1 MQQENVASVVRP
13 RPTGTVTLRNQSIVT
28 RRVLGRIVTY
38 AALVALS
45 LVYFLPTW
53 WMLITSVKTLKET
66 FSYPPTFFP
75 RTFSPEGYIN
85 AWNYMPWPRHFANTM
100 IIVVG
105 SLLGIILS
113 SSLCAFGFARLRF
126 PGRDTVF
133 MIMLASMMLPGQVT
147 IIPTYI
153 LFQKLGWL
161 DTFKPLIVPAW
172 FGGGAFNIFLIRQFF
187 MSIPQDLFDAARI
200 DGCTR
205 LGIWW
210 RIMLPLSK
218 PALTA
223 ITVFTIQANWN
234 DFFRPLIYL
243 NSKNKMTLALALNV
257 FQTIAGSAAANAQY
271 QDIGLY
277 TALMA
282 AASIVTIPMIVLFVA
297 SQRYFVQGI
306 QMTGLKG

>member
-1 MQQENVASVVRP
+1 MTAESRATERI
-13 RPTGTVTLRNQSIVT
+13 TLRNRNVVV
-28 RRVLGRIVTY
+28 RRAFGRALIYAVLVIM
-38 AALVALS
+38 S

-66 FSYPPTFFP
+66 FSFPPTFFP
-75 RTFSPEGYIN
+75 RTFTFEGYIN
-85 AWNYMPWPRHFANTM
+85 AWEYMDWPLHFMNTM
-100 IIVVG
+100 IIILG
-105 SLLGIILS
+105 SLAGIVLTS
-113 SSLCAFGFARLRF
+113 TLCAFGFSRLRF

-133 MIMLASMMLPGQVT
+133 IIMLASMMLPSQVT

-153 LFQKLGWL
+153 VFQKLGWL
-161 DTFKPLIVPAW
+161 DTFKPLIIPAW

-187 MSIPQDLFDAARI
+187 ASIPQDLVDAARI
-200 DGCTR
+200 DGSSR

-223 ITVFTIQANWN
+223 ITVFTIQGKWN
-234 DFFRPLIYL
+234 DFFGPLIYL
-243 NSKNKMTLALALNV
+243 NSKSKLTLALALNT
-257 FQTIAGSAAANAQY
+257 FQTIAGSAAANAAY
-271 QDIGLY
+271 QDISLY

-282 AASIVTIPMIVLFVA
+282 AASVVTVPMIILFVVA
-297 SQRYFVQGI
+297 QSYFVEGI